1 MSNLQL
7 SWVGQSA
14 SLAQAFQQ
22 EWNSATQTLFGT
34 QQNPSQGVLNRLAS
48 GLQAAGSNYDGA
60 EQWVQE
66 NFGKFVSGI
75 GSSSPSSATP
85 SSVENSSGS
94 FVTAITET
102 F

>member
-1 MSNLQL
+1 
-7 SWVGQSA
+7 
-14 SLAQAFQQ
+14 
-22 EWNSATQTLFGT
+22 
-34 QQNPSQGVLNRLAS
+34 VLNRLAS